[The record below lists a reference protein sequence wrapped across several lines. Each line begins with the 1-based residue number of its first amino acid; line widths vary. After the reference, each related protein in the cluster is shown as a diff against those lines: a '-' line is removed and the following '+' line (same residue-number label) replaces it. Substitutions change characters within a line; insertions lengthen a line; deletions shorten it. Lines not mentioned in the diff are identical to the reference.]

1 MICSMCGLEEGSD
14 RPGSRECKVCEATL
28 PYEIRITNDIQRGG
42 WILVREDVGAEP
54 YGKVQRIGFWQRKA
68 DGTVVASVHRPF
80 NQTWHE
86 RATGRSTRRTI
97 ATVLQ
102 QAGYR

>member
-1 MICSMCGLEEGSD
+1 MS
-14 RPGSRECKVCEATL
+14 
-28 PYEIRITNDIQRGG
+28 
-42 WILVREDVGAEP
+42 EDVGAEP
-54 YGKVQRIGFWQRKA
+54 YGKVQRIGFWQRKR

-80 NQTWHE
+80 NQIWHE

>member
-1 MICSMCGLEEGSD
+1 MICSMCGLEEGSN
-14 RPGSRECKVCEATL
+14 RPGSRECKVCGATL
-28 PYEIRITNDIQRGG
+28 PYQIRITNDTQRGG
-42 WILVREDVGAEP
+42 WILVREDVGAEH
-54 YGKVQRIGFWQRKA
+54 YGKVQRIGFWQRKR

-86 RATGRSTRRTI
+86 RASGRSTRRTI
-97 ATVLQ
+97 ATVLL